1 MSDPGNFFHGTS
13 ATDRLRA
20 YLRDRTDADFIRL
33 ADMARDTNISAHE
46 VLAILEAAGVVPFGR
61 TYKRSAIIDGLGQSV

>member
-1 MSDPGNFFHGTS
+1 MNT
-13 ATDRLRA
+13 TDRLRA
-20 YLRDRTDADFIRL
+20 YVRDRTDTDFIRL

-61 TYKRSAIIDGLGQSV
+61 VYRRSALIDGLAKQL